1 MLPHFVLVLSPV
13 LAFLPSIAAHGVLI
27 TIAIDGTT
35 YTGNFPNAKPT
46 DSPIRQVA
54 DIGPV
59 KGTSNPDLNCGLA
72 AQLATMEV
80 PANPGSVVEFRW
92 QDPFAPQVSRVPY
105 PF

>member
-13 LAFLPSIAAHGVLI
+13 LAFLPSIAAHGVL
-27 TIAIDGTT
+27 TSIAIDGTT
-35 YTGNFPNAKPT
+35 YTGNFPNAKPK

-59 KGTSNPDLNCGLA
+59 KGANNPDLNCGLA
-72 AQLATMEV
+72 AQLATMVV
-80 PANPGSVVEFRW
+80 PANPGSDIDFHW
-92 QDPFAPQVSRVPY
+92 GNPFGSNVSRVPY